1 MVTLQTQHLIRNDT
15 TANWALFNPI
25 LGKGELAIEWI
36 GSNAKIKIG
45 DGQTHWADLPYFL
58 NEVLVEGNGD
68 IVTDVILREGAV
80 ILLKDKSITDTI
92 SGSND
97 LSTDKAVK
105 DYADKIAKHTVEK
118 FEYVNGQG
126 TQLTLKDGTV
136 ITVPN
141 YAYTQ
146 TESDNKYAEKTNLEI
161 TQNDLEEVKTSYLKS
176 ATYDSSTGE
185 LSFVLQDNST
195 TAFNLANMGE
205 IELIKNNL
213 QTQTNRIQELEDKQI
228 DTVFTKEEIMIDSSQ
243 WSVIDGYAEPY
254 LYYTIVQLENLTLES
269 ESVELINNQPI
280 LFAKYGF
287 VIATIR
293 EGTKVEIYALEL
305 PTDMVTL
312 VFEVRN
318 LVPLYGEN
326 NDNN

>member
-141 YAYTQ
+141 YA
-146 TESDNKYAEKTNLEI
+146 
-161 TQNDLEEVKTSYLKS
+161 
-176 ATYDSSTGE
+176 
-185 LSFVLQDNST
+185 
-195 TAFNLANMGE
+195 
-205 IELIKNNL
+205 
-213 QTQTNRIQELEDKQI
+213 
-228 DTVFTKEEIMIDSSQ
+228 
-243 WSVIDGYAEPY
+243 
-254 LYYTIVQLENLTLES
+254 
-269 ESVELINNQPI
+269 
-280 LFAKYGF
+280 
-287 VIATIR
+287 
-293 EGTKVEIYALEL
+293 
-305 PTDMVTL
+305 
-312 VFEVRN
+312 
-318 LVPLYGEN
+318 
-326 NDNN
+326 